1 MNPIYQAALNGTL
14 MSPTSGSSVS
24 GVQVYNQ
31 LPCAIQVYFVNS
43 SGYREYVGKINPF
56 SNAPLSGT
64 IVGDYYIFLLPQ
76 SGAFISAIEIASG
89 VTSYYV
95 SNASLVDP
103 NDIGA
108 IPQPTRTIL
117 VPPNSPSVLVSV
129 GTVPPT
135 PPTQAPSASASVVT
149 REQYWAL
156 QGDSYS
162 IVPGESRTTSFT
174 VTSGKQ
180 ETSSDQA
187 TVSSSLGLSAGGGWG
202 PVSASVS
209 ASLNVSASLFQQVT
223 VNEQTSTYVSD
234 VVTNNSQN
242 PILALRWQMADVVT
256 IYNSSGSPLSAINSG
271 SVVIV
276 QAYDLSQLGDAITR
290 PALMRRM
297 PAPALGPAVQTTQA

>member
-14 MSPTSGSSVS
+14 RSPTSGSTVS

-31 LPCAIQVYFVNS
+31 LPCAVQVYFVTS
-43 SGYREYVGKINPF
+43 SGYRTYVGKINPN

-64 IVGDYYIFLLPQ
+64 IAGDYYIALLPQ
-76 SGAFISAIEIASG
+76 SGAFISAFEITAG
-89 VTSYYV
+89 VTAYYV
-95 SNASLVDP
+95 ANTSLIDP
-103 NDIGA
+103 NDIGTL
-108 IPQPTRTIL
+108 PQPTRTIV
-117 VPPNSPSVLVSV
+117 VPPNSPSVLVAI

-135 PPTQAPSASASVVT
+135 TPGQTVPSTASVVT
-149 REQYWAL
+149 REQYWSL
-156 QGDSYS
+156 QGDSSS
-162 IVPGESRTTSFT
+162 IVPGETRTTSFT

-223 VNEQTSTYVSD
+223 VTEQTSTYVSD

-256 IYNSSGSPLSAINSG
+256 VYNSSGAPVSAVNSG

-276 QAYDLSQLGDAITR
+276 QAYDLSQLSDVAAR
-290 PALMRRM
+290 PALEHRI
-297 PAPALGPAVQTTQA
+297 PAPSLGQAVATSNQ

>member
-14 MSPTSGSSVS
+14 MSPTSGAAVS

-31 LPCAIQVYFVNS
+31 LPCAIQVYFVTS
-43 SGYREYVGKINPF
+43 SGYRSYVGKINAQ
-56 SNAPLSGT
+56 SNAPLSGA

-95 SNASLVDP
+95 ANTSLIDP

-108 IPQPTRTIL
+108 IPQPTQTIL
-117 VPPNSPSVLVSV
+117 VPPNSPSVLVSI
-129 GTVPPT
+129 GTIPPT
-135 PPTQAPSASASVVT
+135 PPNQAAPASASVVT

-223 VNEQTSTYVSD
+223 VTEQTSTYVSD
-234 VVTNNSQN
+234 VVSNTSQN
-242 PILALRWQMADVVT
+242 AVLALRWQMADVVT
-256 IYNSSGSPLSAINSG
+256 VYNSSGSPLSAINSG

-276 QAYDLSQLGDAITR
+276 QAYDLSKLGDTLAR
-290 PALMRRM
+290 PALVHRL
-297 PAPALGPAVQTTQA
+297 PSPALGASMQTALA